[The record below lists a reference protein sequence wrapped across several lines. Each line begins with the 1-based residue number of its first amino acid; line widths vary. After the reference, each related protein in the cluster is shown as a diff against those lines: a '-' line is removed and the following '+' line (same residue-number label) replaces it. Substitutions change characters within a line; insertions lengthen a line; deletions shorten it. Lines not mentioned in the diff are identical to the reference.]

1 MSIPA
6 LVWPATPRV
15 MPPGSGDAARRS
27 LTSCS
32 VETLV
37 GPSVG
42 TTWKAAMV

>member
-6 LVWPATPRV
+6 LVRPATPSV
-15 MPPGSGDAARRS
+15 MPPGSGEAARMS
-27 LTSCS
+27 VTSCS

-42 TTWKAAMV
+42 TTWKPTMV